1 MNGFSNPPLK
11 PGASVSGLQ
20 DYLPAITENEDSPRL
35 SWYRS
40 GGLLNER
47 RAHRVAFPELLHVV
61 GLESDPQRNQFIT
74 APEAVIANGRDISI
88 DGISFCH
95 SERIPHRYV
104 AVSFC
109 SPFGTQTLV
118 AKLLW
123 CRFVREK
130 HYMSG
135 GQLIA
140 NPAYH
145 SDIDIDW
152 SAIERAR

>member
-1 MNGFSNPPLK
+1 MNAYSNVPLQ
-11 PGASVSGLQ
+11 PGTSTSAMQ
-20 DYLPAITENEDSPRL
+20 DYLPAITENEESPRL
-35 SWYRS
+35 TWYRS

-47 RAHRVAFPELLHVV
+47 RAHRVAFPELLHVI
-61 GLESDPQRNQFIT
+61 GLKL
-74 APEAVIANGRDISI
+74 APDHNRFMTDCEAVIGKGRDISV
-88 DGISFCH
+88 DGISFYH
-95 SERIPHRYV
+95 TEHIPHRYV
-104 AVSFC
+104 AVSFR
-109 SPFGTQTLV
+109 SPFGTQTMV

-152 SAIERAR
+152 TRIERPR

>member
-1 MNGFSNPPLK
+1 MNAYSNPPLE
-11 PGASVSGLQ
+11 PGTSTSAIQ

-35 SWYRS
+35 TWYRS

-47 RAHRVAFPELLHVV
+47 RAHRVAFPERLHVV
-61 GLESDPQRNQFIT
+61 GLELDRDRNQFIT
-74 APEAVIANGRDISI
+74 ASEAVIGEGRDISV
-88 DGISFCH
+88 DGISLYH
-95 SERIPHRYV
+95 TEHIPHRYV
-104 AVSFC
+104 GVSFR

-123 CRFVREK
+123 CRFVREN

-145 SDIDIDW
+145 SDGDIDW
-152 SAIERAR
+152 SRIERSR